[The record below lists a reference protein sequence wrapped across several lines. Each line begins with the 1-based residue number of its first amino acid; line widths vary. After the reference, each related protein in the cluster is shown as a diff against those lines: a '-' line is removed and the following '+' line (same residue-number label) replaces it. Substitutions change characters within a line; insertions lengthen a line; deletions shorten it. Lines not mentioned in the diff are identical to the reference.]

1 MRFSRIELRN
11 WRNFRSIRVD
21 LGERAFLIGPNA
33 AGKSNFLDAFRFL
46 REVATEGLEKAVQIR
61 GGVSAVRCLSARQYS
76 SVDIEVEIDDDT
88 STWTYRLVFNQDNV
102 SRPVVKE
109 ERVTHNGA
117 EVMSRLLADDKS
129 DPELSRYTSLQQPVA
144 NQKFR
149 ILAEFFRTISYQ
161 HLLPQVVRDPKGF
174 SPIPVADDPF
184 GRDFL
189 LRVWRTNP
197 KSRDARLNKIL
208 QALRVAVPQLSGL
221 RVEIDDSGAPHLVGA
236 YEHWRPHAASQNEHE
251 FSDGTLRLLG
261 LLWVMFE
268 GQGPLLLEEPEISL
282 HPEVVRYIPA
292 MFERIQ
298 RTRKTRRQVLI
309 STHSEDLLSDKGI
322 GAAEVIRL
330 EPGKNGTLVRL
341 ATEDEVLAV
350 EGGLSVADVILPKS
364 APRGADQLPLVF

>member
-21 LGERAFLIGPNA
+21 LGDRAFLIGPNA

-46 REVATEGLEKAVQIR
+46 REVATEGLERAVQIR
-61 GGVSAVRCLSARQYS
+61 GGVSGVRCLSARQYS

-109 ERVTHNGA
+109 ERVTHNGV

-149 ILAEFFRTISYQ
+149 VLAEFFRTISYQ

-189 LRVWRTNP
+189 LRVWRTHP

-221 RVEIDDSGAPHLVGA
+221 RVEMDDFGAPHLVGA

-298 RTRKTRRQVLI
+298 RTRKMRRQVLI

-322 GAAEVIRL
+322 GAAEVVRL

-341 ATEDEVLAV
+341 ATEDEVSAV

>member
-11 WRNFRSIRVD
+11 WRNFRSIRVE
-21 LGERAFLIGPNA
+21 LGDRAFLIGPNA

-61 GGVSAVRCLSARQYS
+61 GGVSGVRCLSARKYS
-76 SVDIEVEIDDDT
+76 NVDIEVEIDDDT
-88 STWTYRLVFNQDNV
+88 SIWTYRLVFNQDNV

-109 ERVTHNGA
+109 ERVTHNGL
-117 EVMSRLLADDKS
+117 EVMSRHIADDKS

-149 ILAEFFRTISYQ
+149 VLAEFFRTISYQ

-174 SPIPVADDPF
+174 SPIPVVDDPF

-221 RVEIDDSGAPHLVGA
+221 RVEMDNSGAPHLVGA
-236 YEHWRPHAASQNEHE
+236 YEHWRSHAASQNEHE

-282 HPEVVRYIPA
+282 HPEVVRHIPA

-322 GAAEVIRL
+322 GAAEVVRL

-341 ATEDEVLAV
+341 ATNDEMLAV

-364 APRGADQLPLVF
+364 PHGADQLPLVF

>member
-21 LGERAFLIGPNA
+21 LGDRAFLIGPNA

-61 GGVSAVRCLSARQYS
+61 GGVSGVRCLSARQYS
-76 SVDIEVEIDDDT
+76 SVDIEVEIEDDT

-109 ERVTHNGA
+109 ERVTRNGA

-149 ILAEFFRTISYQ
+149 ALAEFFRTISYQ

-174 SPIPVADDPF
+174 SPVPVTDDPF

-189 LRVWRTNP
+189 LRVWRTSP

-221 RVEIDDSGAPHLVGA
+221 RVEMDDSGAPHLVGA

-322 GAAEVIRL
+322 GAAEVVRL

-341 ATEDEVLAV
+341 ATEDEVSAV